1 MYKTIL
7 FISCLFLICSA
18 MHVNLNHEAAAQF
31 KEGRITIKAGN
42 GAYFGRCSKC
52 GPAIVQDMVSIHET
66 DPTKSSVIWTVE
78 QVGDYFGFK
87 SDKGQYLSRCYQCWK
102 KSTKIQAVG
111 LK

>member
-1 MYKTIL
+1 
-7 FISCLFLICSA
+7 
-18 MHVNLNHEAAAQF
+18 
-31 KEGRITIKAGN
+31 
-42 GAYFGRCSKC
+42 
-52 GPAIVQDMVSIHET
+52 MVSIHET